1 MADGL
6 GATASVVGIAAA
18 AVQSVQF
25 LSATIDN
32 IKDAPNIIRNINLDL
47 RAVEP
52 VLRKLDTASQSDG
65 SQIVLSAEVKS
76 AVENCN
82 RACTDFQMLLSGWMK
97 HSTEEKIF
105 WADRWRVGL
114 FGQERIKTFKAQLS
128 DCKST
133 LNVTLQT
140 AHILTSIQQGYVMN
154 EMKDMMLQQNE
165 AAIQRE
171 IQRAESER
179 SAIENSL
186 PVSSTQPSEEAE
198 LSRQELLQEIQKQ
211 KASNDSFRRI
221 CEEALSRTIY
231 ERTGQKI
238 KGVRATDDSAALA
251 GFVNITGEGL
261 KINQDISD
269 VTADKRSF
277 AAAGVIMNIDFKDL
291 WPNRLSNNTTG

>member
-6 GATASVVGIAAA
+6 GVAASVAGIVTA
-18 AVQSVQF
+18 AVQSIQF
-25 LSATIDN
+25 LSTTIDN
-32 IKDAPNIIRNINLDL
+32 IKDAPGTIRNINLDL
-47 RAVEP
+47 RVVEP

-133 LNVTLQT
+133 LNVALQT
-140 AHILTSIQQGYVMN
+140 AHILTSIQQGYLMK

-165 AAIQRE
+165 VVIHRD
-171 IQRAESER
+171 IHRAESER

-186 PVSSTQPSEEAE
+186 QQLPVSSAQLSEEAE
-198 LSRQELLQEIQKQ
+198 VSRQELLQEIQKQ
-211 KASNDSFRRI
+211 KASNDNFRRM
-221 CEEALSRTIY
+221 CEEMLSRTVY

-261 KINQDISD
+261 KIDQDISD

-277 AAAGVIMNIDFKDL
+277 AAAGVIMNMDFRDL
-291 WPNRLSNNTTG
+291 LGRSR